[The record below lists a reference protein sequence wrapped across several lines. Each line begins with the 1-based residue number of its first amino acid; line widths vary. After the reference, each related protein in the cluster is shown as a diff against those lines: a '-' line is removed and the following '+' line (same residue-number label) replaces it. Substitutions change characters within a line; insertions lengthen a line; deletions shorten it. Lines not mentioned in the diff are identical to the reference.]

1 MHRPIAAFDIET
13 VPDTALGRR
22 LHGHQGDFRAV
33 TEAMLARRL
42 EETDQRSDFLRPPWH
57 RIVAMAVAW
66 LEPDTGRF
74 KLGSLGDDVL
84 DEGSML
90 EHFFRVLR
98 PAGGRNMRPR
108 LVSWNGQGFDL
119 PVIRYRAMLHGIDA
133 GAYYDS
139 GDPRNGYVNRF
150 HDLHTDLMDVLAGY
164 GASEKMGLDE
174 LARVMGLPGKTL
186 TEGHRVW
193 LHISRGEWEIVR
205 TYCELD
211 ALNTLMLQLA
221 WERSTG
227 VLSGDDFLRL
237 RDVVAA
243 GLADDPRP
251 PVAEAGAL
259 LGDWQPGRER
269 RALAGE
275 PSLPQPGPS

>member
-1 MHRPIAAFDIET
+1 
-13 VPDTALGRR
+13 
-22 LHGHQGDFRAV
+22 
-33 TEAMLARRL
+33 MLARRL

-66 LEPDTGRF
+66 LEPESGRF

-84 DEGSML
+84 DEGGML

-108 LVSWNGQGFDL
+108 LISWNGHGFDL

-150 HDLHTDLMDVLAGY
+150 HDLHTDLMDVLAGF

-193 LHISRGEWEIVR
+193 LHIARGEWGIVR

-237 RDVVAA
+237 RDAVAA

-259 LGDWQPGRER
+259 LADWQPGRER
-269 RALAGE
+269 RALADEAG
-275 PSLPQPGPS
+275 LTQPDSD

>member
-22 LHGHQGDFRAV
+22 LGGHAGDFKAV

-42 EETDQRSDFLRPPWH
+42 EDTDQRTDFLKAPWH

-66 LEPDTGRF
+66 LEPETGRF
-74 KLGSLGDDVL
+74 KLGSLGDDPL

-90 EHFFRVLR
+90 EHFFRILR
-98 PAGGRNMRPR
+98 PQAQRNLRPR

-119 PVIRYRAMLHGIDA
+119 PVVRYRSMLHGIDA
-133 GAYYDS
+133 SPYYDS

-164 GASEKMGLDE
+164 GASEKIGLDE

-193 LHISRGEWEIVR
+193 LHIARGEWEIVR

-211 ALNTLMLQLA
+211 ALNTLMLHLA
-221 WERSTG
+221 WERTTG
-227 VLSGDDFLRL
+227 VRTAEDFERL
-237 RDVVAA
+237 RDLIATT
-243 GLADDPRP
+243 LRSDPRP

-259 LGDWQPGRER
+259 LADWAPGRER
-269 RALAGE
+269 RALADE
-275 PSLPQPGPS
+275 PGLPAPDTA